1 MKILL
6 TGADGFIGKN
16 FLENTTFNSIFTV
29 SRSTIESNKIY
40 QNYIGDLTDKS
51 FIKEIAVEKFDIII
65 HAAWSGLPNL
75 TEDMNLLNFSMY
87 RNMIDELSKNRGT
100 KHIFLGSCLEYG
112 NIKGKV
118 NEGAQ
123 GAEIDDFGQT
133 KLKLLKYIELSRI
146 NHNWLRLFY
155 VFGPY
160 QHTNSLMRSIQRDI
174 YYKRN
179 IVISNPSKTHD
190 FIYIKDVISLID
202 KMLNTNLNKGVYNCG
217 NGIPVSLGKIANTV
231 LNIMLKNS
239 EFKEET
245 ELALFADIN
254 KTKKDFNWSPNYSL
268 ESGLIETLKMIKND

>member
-16 FLENTTFNSIFTV
+16 FLENTTSNSVFTV
-29 SRSTIESNKIY
+29 SRSTIESDKIY
-40 QNYIGDLTDKS
+40 QNYIGDLTDES
-51 FIKEIAVEKFDIII
+51 FIKEIAIEKFDMII

-75 TEDMNLLNFSMY
+75 TKNVNLLNFSMY
-87 RNMIDELSKNRGT
+87 RNIIDVLSKNPGT

-112 NIKGKV
+112 NIKGEV
-118 NEGAQ
+118 NEDAQ
-123 GAEIDDFGQT
+123 GAEIDNFGQT
-133 KLKLLKYIELSRI
+133 KLELLKYIRSSKI

-155 VFGPY
+155 AFGPY
-160 QHTNSLMRSIQRDI
+160 QHSNSFMRSIARDI
-174 YYKRN
+174 YYGRN

-202 KMLNTNLNKGVYNCG
+202 KMLNTNINKGVYNCG

-254 KTKKDFNWSPNYSL
+254 KAKKDFNWSPNYSL
-268 ESGLIETLKMIKND
+268 ESGIIETLKMIKND